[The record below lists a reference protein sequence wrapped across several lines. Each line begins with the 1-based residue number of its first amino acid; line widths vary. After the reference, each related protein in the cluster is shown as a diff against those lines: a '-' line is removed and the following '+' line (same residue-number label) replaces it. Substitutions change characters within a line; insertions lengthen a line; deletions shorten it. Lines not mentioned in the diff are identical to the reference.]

1 MFGVTTLDGEEDDEL
16 LDEILTGVVDPDKR
30 EGDFEADDALLEYPV
45 AKPCDE
51 RQDAHC
57 QPELISL
64 SLITG
69 LWQSCKQKFT
79 YFYTSKISF

>member
-1 MFGVTTLDGEEDDEL
+1 MFGVTTLEGDDDAEL
-16 LDEILTGVVDPDKR
+16 LEDIFTGVEDPDICV
-30 EGDFEADDALLEYPV
+30 GDFEDVDALAENPA
-45 AKPCDE
+45 AKFWDE

-69 LWQSCKQKFT
+69 LWQS
-79 YFYTSKISF
+79 